1 MFDLSTLAAFRDLQA
16 EEMKSQRIYSRN
28 QLFETYDRL
37 AKKVLDGQAT
47 DYYTAI
53 LAQRKTAP
61 KQEKKYP
68 I

>member
-1 MFDLSTLAAFRDLQA
+1 MFDLNTLAAFRDMLA

-37 AKKVLDGQAT
+37 ARRVLDGQAT
-47 DYYTAI
+47 DYYKAI

-61 KQEKKYP
+61 KQAK
-68 I
+68 